1 MNLGDGRRLI
11 TGFGLAVIGAM
22 VATFALG
29 WWLGWAEF
37 VIVGVGCAL
46 ALALAVPFVV
56 GGHQLT
62 LTRRLDPERV
72 EVGEQAES
80 ILSIANGSSRRSAPR
95 LINDQLGPHAV
106 VVDVP
111 VLAGGATV
119 ETRRPLPTDKR
130 GIVPVGPA
138 VVAKG
143 DPLGLLERDLGRTGV
158 MELMVHPRVAA
169 LAPLRAGFAK
179 DLDGP
184 TYDNSPAGDVAFHA
198 VREYAT
204 GDDIRHIHWLS
215 TARTGNLMVR
225 HYVDNRRPYLAV
237 IVDADPD
244 GLDPD
249 GFERALEVAASQV
262 VSAAIDGRPVAV
274 WVGEQEVLTSRQ
286 PTTTNGAL
294 DRLCASAQTPQ
305 PDGPAAAVERAR
317 LIDPDMSAV
326 LVVTGARP
334 AEELLPVATAAK
346 RSGEA
351 IIVRFVDDATE
362 RTAVPRA
369 RVIDCRS
376 LDDFVARWAGLV
388 R

>member
-1 MNLGDGRRLI
+1 MI
-11 TGFGLAVIGAM
+11 TGFGLAVVGAM
-22 VATFALG
+22 AFTFALG

-46 ALALAVPFVV
+46 ALLLAVPFVV

-72 EVGEQAES
+72 EVGEPAES
-80 ILSIANGSSRRSAPR
+80 ILAIANGSSRRSAAR
-95 LINDQLGPHAV
+95 VINDRLGV
-106 VVDVP
+106 QQMLIDVP
-111 VLAGGATV
+111 ALAGGATV
-119 ETRRPLPTDKR
+119 ETRRSLPTDRR

-143 DPLGLLERDLGRTGV
+143 DPLGLLERDLGRTDV
-158 MELMVHPRVAA
+158 QQLMVHPRVVA

-198 VREYAT
+198 VREYAP

-244 GLDPD
+244 GLSPD

-262 VSAAIDGRPVAV
+262 VSASIDGRPVAV
-274 WVGEQEVLTSRQ
+274 WVGEQEVLTSRR
-286 PTTTNGAL
+286 PATTNGAL
-294 DRLCASAQTPQ
+294 DRLCASAQAPGTG
-305 PDGPAAAVERAR
+305 GPAAAVERAR
-317 LIDPDMSAV
+317 RVDPDISAV
-326 LVVTGARP
+326 LVVTGPRP
-334 AEELLPVATAAK
+334 AEDLLPVATAAK
-346 RSGEA
+346 RSGES
-351 IIVRFVDDATE
+351 IIVRFVDGDVE
-362 RTAVPRA
+362 PTAVPRA
-369 RVIDCRS
+369 RVIDCRR